1 MLSVGAG
8 LGMATADL
16 IAEFGGSPLNFL
28 YVGGGAGEE
37 KVLKALEIM
46 VKDKGLKSIL
56 INAFGGITRLDQV
69 AEGIISARN
78 KLNLQIP
85 LIIRLM
91 GTNQKEGIK
100 ILENQGLQAFEEME
114 PAIQAAVEA
123 AKGVN

>member
-1 MLSVGAG
+1 
-8 LGMATADL
+8 MATADL

-28 YVGGGAGEE
+28 DVGGGAGEE